1 MAAWRSGEKEGVTL
15 NRRARS
21 CYNGDLENTSFDL
34 DAMKR
39 IKLFALIVLVLS
51 TANVNAE
58 EGMFPIS
65 SIDKLGLS
73 GKGLE
78 LTATDIFNPDATC
91 LLDGICRVNGC
102 TGSFVSG
109 NGLIITN
116 HHCAYRAIQSAST
129 AENDWLK
136 NGFFS
141 KSMEQ
146 EIPAPG
152 YVVRITESYRDVSA
166 EVLSAVDDS
175 MTAAERSKAIEKRRK
190 ELEKKAEEEN
200 PGLRADIAEMFQGK
214 TYVLFFYT
222 FIRDVRLVFAP
233 PSSVGNFGGAV
244 DNWEWPRHTG
254 DFSFMRAYVAPDGS
268 MADYDKANVPFKPK
282 RHIQVSSAGANESD
296 FVFLLGY
303 PGRTARH
310 KTASFLEYEQN
321 VRLPFV
327 VDLYQWQIAT
337 MDSMSKNDRSVAL
350 KHSSRKQS
358 LANVEKRSRGQ
369 LKGLRRAG
377 IVAKR
382 RGVEAGLQEFIDA
395 DPTRKEKYGSL
406 LKEIDKVYGE
416 LGETADYRLTL
427 NNLVSACRGLGLA
440 YTIFDAATERA
451 KSDLDREAA
460 YMDRNV
466 ERTISRA
473 VLGWKDWHHE
483 TDMKM
488 LTEMKRRLRKIG
500 KANSTDVVKAF
511 LDDDSFGDESFAKSK
526 FNDEAFIRSLFTK
539 TPDELKKVDDPF
551 LQAVIGLYPEFV
563 RLREAGKASDGRL
576 GQLYG
581 ELIGIKQK
589 YQNASFVPDAN
600 GTLRMTYGNVKGYSP
615 EDAVYKSP
623 ATTLKGV
630 IEKTTGEDP
639 FVTPDR
645 VRELYDKGEFGNFLH
660 PKLNQVPVALLYN
673 TDTTGGNSGSPI
685 LNGRGELV
693 GVNFDRAFEA
703 TINDF
708 AWNES
713 YSRSI
718 GVDIRYV
725 LWITGKVYQSQRLLD
740 EMGVK

>member
-1 MAAWRSGEKEGVTL
+1 MA
-15 NRRARS
+15 
-21 CYNGDLENTSFDL
+21 
-34 DAMKR
+34 R
-39 IKLFALIVLVLS
+39 IKLLAVLIFAFCTSNLH
-51 TANVNAE
+51 AE

-65 SIDKLGLS
+65 SIDQLGLS
-73 GKGLE
+73 EKGLQ
-78 LTATDIFNPDATC
+78 LTATEIFNPDETC

-109 NGLIITN
+109 RGLIITN

-129 AENDWLK
+129 AKNDWLK

-141 KSMEQ
+141 KTMEE

-152 YVVRITESYRDVSA
+152 YVVRITESYRDVSS
-166 EVLSAVDDS
+166 EVLSAVNES
-175 MTAAERSKAIEKRRK
+175 MSAAERSKAIDKRRK

-200 PGLRADIAEMFQGK
+200 PGIRADIAEMFTGK

-222 FIRDVRLVFAP
+222 YIRDVRLVFAP

-268 MADYDKANVPFKPK
+268 MADYDKANVPYQPK
-282 RHIQVSSAGANESD
+282 RHIQVSPAGANESD

-310 KTASFLEYEQN
+310 KTASFLEYEQD

-337 MDSMSKNDRSVAL
+337 MDQMSKNDRSVAL

-369 LKGLRRAG
+369 LKGLRRAD

-382 RGVEAGLQEFIDA
+382 RTVEAELQTFIDS
-395 DPTRKEKYGSL
+395 DPARKERYGSL
-406 LKEIDKVYGE
+406 LRDIDQVYAE
-416 LGETADYRLTL
+416 LGESAKYRLTL
-427 NNLVSACRGLGLA
+427 NNLVSACRGMGLA
-440 YTIFDAATERA
+440 YTVYDAASERA

-460 YMDRNV
+460 YMDRNF
-466 ERTISRA
+466 ERTVDRA
-473 VLGWKDWHHE
+473 VLGWKDWHRE
-483 TDMKM
+483 TDAKM
-488 LTEMKRRLRKIG
+488 LAEMKRRLRKVG
-500 KANSTDVVKAF
+500 QSNSTDVVKAF
-511 LDDDSFGDESFAKSK
+511 LDDETLGDEAFANSK
-526 FNDEAFIRSLFTK
+526 FNDEAFVRSLFSK
-539 TPDELKKVDDPF
+539 TAEELKAIDDPF
-551 LQAVIGLYPEFV
+551 LKSVIGLYPEFV
-563 RLREAGKASDGRL
+563 RLREQSKEIDGRL
-576 GQLYG
+576 GRLYG
-581 ELIGIKQK
+581 ELIGVKQEFQK
-589 YQNASFVPDAN
+589 TSFVPDAN

-623 ATTLKGV
+623 ATTLRGV
-630 IEKTTGEDP
+630 IEKTTGEEP

-645 VRELYDKGEFGNFLH
+645 IRELYEKNDFGNFLH
-660 PKLNQVPVALLYN
+660 PTLDQVPVALLYN

-725 LWITGKVYQSQRLLD
+725 LWITGKVYESQHLLD
-740 EMGVK
+740 EMGVR

>member
-1 MAAWRSGEKEGVTL
+1 
-15 NRRARS
+15 
-21 CYNGDLENTSFDL
+21 
-34 DAMKR
+34 MKKQT
-39 IKLFALIVLVLS
+39 IAFLAFSLSVSLLFVSSLP
-51 TANVNAE
+51 AE

-65 SIDKLGLS
+65 AIDRLDLKE
-73 GKGLE
+73 KGLQ
-78 LTATDIFNPDATC
+78 LTAAQVFNPDETC
-91 LLDGICRVNGC
+91 LVDGICRVNGC
-102 TGSFVSG
+102 TGSFVSP

-141 KSMEQ
+141 QSTEE

-166 EVLSAVDDS
+166 DVLASVDASMSAAD
-175 MTAAERSKAIEKRRK
+175 RSKAIEKRRK

-200 PGLRADIAEMFQGK
+200 PGMRADISEMFTGK
-214 TYVLFFYT
+214 EYVLFLYT
-222 FIRDVRLVFAP
+222 YIRDVRLVFAP

-268 MADYDKANVPFKPK
+268 TAEYDKTNVPYKPK
-282 RHIQVSSAGANESD
+282 RHIQVSPAGANETD

-327 VDLYQWQIAT
+327 VELYNWQLAT
-337 MDSMSKNDRSVAL
+337 MARESKKDRAVAL
-350 KHSSRKQS
+350 KHSSRKQG

-369 LKGLRRAG
+369 LKGLTRAD

-382 RGVEAGLQEFIDA
+382 RAVEAELQNFIES
-395 DPTRKEKYGSL
+395 DPDRKQKYGSL
-406 LKEIDKVYGE
+406 LTDLDGVYREMGQS
-416 LGETADYRLTL
+416 ANYQLTL
-427 NNLVSACRGLGLA
+427 TNVVSACRGLGLA
-440 YTIFDAATERA
+440 YTIYDAASERA
-451 KSDLDREAA
+451 KADLDREAQ
-460 YMDRNV
+460 YMDRNI
-466 ERTISRA
+466 ERTVDRA
-473 VLGWKDWHHE
+473 ILGWKDWHRE

-488 LTEMKRRLRKIG
+488 LAEMKRRLRKTSEG
-500 KANSTDVVKAF
+500 NTTPVVKAF
-511 LDDDSFGDESFAKSK
+511 LDDDSFGDDSFANSK
-526 FNDEAFIRSLFTK
+526 FNDEAFIRSLFDK
-539 TPDELKKVDDPF
+539 TPDELKEVGDPF
-551 LQAVIGLYPEFV
+551 LNAVIGLYPEFV
-563 RLREAGKASDGRL
+563 RLREHSKEVDGKLGR
-576 GQLYG
+576 LYG
-581 ELIGIKQK
+581 ELIDVKQEFQK
-589 YQNASFVPDAN
+589 TSFVPDAN
-600 GTLRMTYGNVKGYSP
+600 GTLRMTYGQVKGYSP
-615 EDAVYKSP
+615 EDAVYKYP
-623 ATTLKGV
+623 ATTLRGV
-630 IEKTTGEDP
+630 IDKTTGKEP
-639 FVTPDR
+639 FITPDR
-645 VRELYDKGEFGNFLH
+645 IRELYNKEDFGSFLH

-725 LWITGKVYQSQRLLD
+725 LWITGKVYQAQRLLD

>member
-1 MAAWRSGEKEGVTL
+1 
-15 NRRARS
+15 
-21 CYNGDLENTSFDL
+21 
-34 DAMKR
+34 MKR
-39 IKLFALIVLVLS
+39 IKLIVLIVLAFSAVDLH
-51 TANVNAE
+51 AE

-65 SIDKLGLS
+65 SIDQLGLS
-73 GKGLE
+73 EKGLQ
-78 LTATDIFNPDATC
+78 LTSKDIFNPDDTC

-102 TGSFVSG
+102 TGSFVSA

-129 AENDWLK
+129 KENDWLK

-166 EVLSAVDDS
+166 DVLSVLTDS
-175 MTAAERSKAIEKRRK
+175 MTAAERSKAVEKRRK

-200 PGLRADIAEMFQGK
+200 PGMRADIAEMFTGK

-222 FIRDVRLVFAP
+222 YIRDVRLVFAP

-268 MADYDKANVPFKPK
+268 MADYDKANVPYQPK
-282 RHIQVSSAGANESD
+282 RHIQVSPAGANEND

-321 VRLPFV
+321 VRLPYV

-350 KHSSRKQS
+350 KHSSRKQN

-369 LKGLRRAG
+369 LKGLRRAN

-382 RGVEAGLQEFIDA
+382 RAVEAGLQSFIDS
-395 DPTRKEKYGSL
+395 DPARKERYGSL
-406 LKEIDKVYGE
+406 LKEIDQVYAD
-416 LGETADYRLTL
+416 LGESADYRLTL
-427 NNLVSACRGLGLA
+427 NDTVSASRGLGLA
-440 YTIFDAATERA
+440 YTIYDAAAERA
-451 KSDLDREAA
+451 KSDLDRESA
-460 YMDRNV
+460 YMDRNF
-466 ERTISRA
+466 ERTVNRA
-473 VLGWKDWHHE
+473 VLGWKDWHRE

-488 LTEMKRRLRKIG
+488 LAEMKRRLREIG
-500 KANSTDVVKAF
+500 KANSTEVVKAF
-511 LDDDSFGDESFAKSK
+511 LDDESYGDEAFEKTR
-526 FNDEAFIRSLFTK
+526 FNDETFIRSLFTK
-539 TPDELKKVDDPF
+539 SVDELKEVDDPF
-551 LQAVIGLYPEFV
+551 MKAVIGLYPEFV
-563 RLREAGKASDGRL
+563 RLREEGKETEGKLGR
-576 GQLYG
+576 LYG
-581 ELIGIKQK
+581 ELIGVKQEFQK
-589 YQNASFVPDAN
+589 TSFVPDAN
-600 GTLRMTYGNVKGYSP
+600 ATLRMTYGNVKGYSP

-623 ATTLKGV
+623 ATTLRGV
-630 IEKTTGEDP
+630 IEKTTGEEP

-645 VRELYDKGEFGNFLH
+645 IRELYDKGDFGNFLH

-685 LNGRGELV
+685 LNARGELV

-725 LWITGKVYQSQRLLD
+725 LWVTGKVYQSQRLLD